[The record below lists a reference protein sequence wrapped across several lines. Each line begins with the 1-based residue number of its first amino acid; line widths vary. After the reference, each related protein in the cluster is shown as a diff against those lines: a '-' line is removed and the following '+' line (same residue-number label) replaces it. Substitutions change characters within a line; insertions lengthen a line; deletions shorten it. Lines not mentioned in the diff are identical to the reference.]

1 MIRISSQIR
10 KNIAPI
16 AQKRTYTEAD
26 IQKLRYRLQEA
37 EDTLDAIRE
46 GAVDAVVVKA
56 KDSEYN
62 QQIFTLKSADH
73 AYRVLIESM
82 NQGALTVS
90 DRGIILYSNSQFSKM
105 VGHPLNKIIGVSIEI
120 LFPKEEQLL
129 LMRFLTQRIQDSGP
143 AESIMLT
150 LASKPYKAVMIS
162 ATGLQTHEDN
172 AYMCIVVTDMTE
184 SKRASD
190 AKDEFI
196 SLASHQLRTPATGV
210 KQYLGMVL
218 EDYTGDITELQRTYL
233 QTAYDSNERQIS
245 IIQDILKT
253 ARIDSGVFKLER
265 VHTDIVELVNMALT
279 DLDAIFRMR
288 QQKIVTSFSDDLYAL
303 VDPAEISLVLSNL
316 LENASKYS
324 PEGSTIHLEG
334 TKDAQ
339 DLSISISD
347 QGVGIR
353 AQDKKRIFDKF
364 TRVSNTMSDTVSGNG
379 LGLYWVKRI
388 VTLHA
393 GSIKVESV
401 YNKGS
406 TFTVILPIEK

>member
-1 MIRISSQIR
+1 MSNNSPRIKKMAQR
-10 KNIAPI
+10 NISD
-16 AQKRTYTEAD
+16 RTYTEAD
-26 IQKLRYRLQEA
+26 MQKLRYRLQEA
-37 EDTLDAIRE
+37 EDTLEAIRE

-56 KDSEYN
+56 KDS

-82 NQGALTVS
+82 NQGALTIS
-90 DRGIILYSNSQFSKM
+90 DKGIILYSNSQFSQM
-105 VGHPLNKIIGVSIEI
+105 TGQPLNKIIGSNFEK
-120 LFPKEEQLL
+120 FFMEGDRPLL
-129 LMRFLTQRIQDSGP
+129 AGFLARRVLDSGP
-143 AESIMLT
+143 AESIT
-150 LASKPYKAVMIS
+150 LALGSKTYRAVMLS

-172 AYMCIVVTDMTE
+172 TYMCVVVTDMTE
-184 SKRASD
+184 IKRASD

-218 EDYTGDITELQRTYL
+218 ENYTGDISDQQRTYL

-265 VHTDIVELVNMALT
+265 VHTDIADLVAMVAE
-279 DLDAIFRMR
+279 DYSAIFSMR
-288 QQKIVTSFSDDLYAL
+288 HQKLITSFEDDLYVL
-303 VDPAEISLVLSNL
+303 VDPAEISLVISNL

-324 PEGSTIHLEG
+324 PEGTSIAVKGIKKGSKLI
-334 TKDAQ
+334 
-339 DLSISISD
+339 LSITDS
-347 QGVGIR
+347 GVGIN
-353 AQDKKRIFDKF
+353 AKDTGRIFDKF

-379 LGLYWVKRI
+379 LGLYWVMRI
-388 VTLHA
+388 VTLHG

-401 YNKGS
+401 FNEGS
-406 TFTVILPIEK
+406 TFTVILPIES